1 MNIKNNNNN
10 KTEYLA
16 GINQEYNNFK
26 NLYEIAKK
34 DKKESF
40 IYDGQEIL
48 VAYAKHVLKYIQSNL
63 NDITKVI
70 DKEPADI
77 SKN

>member
-48 VAYAKHVLKYIQSNL
+48 VAYAKYVLEHIQSNL
-63 NDITKVI
+63 DDITKVI
-70 DKEPADI
+70 NKEPADI

>member
-48 VAYAKHVLKYIQSNL
+48 VAYAKYVLEHIQSNL

-70 DKEPADI
+70 NKEPADI

>member
-16 GINQEYNNFK
+16 GINHEYNNFK

-48 VAYAKHVLKYIQSNL
+48 VAYAKYVLEHIQSNL
-63 NDITKVI
+63 DDITKVI
-70 DKEPADI
+70 NKEPADI